1 MNLRKNSLT
10 LAAAA
15 ALAAV
20 AALGLA
26 APAGAATAA
35 HRPAAAAAA
44 AAGGTAPACVH
55 RHVHSTIGYARLSNY
70 CGKTMYVQVLVTNGG
85 SSPCMALG
93 NGKAVVWPW
102 TSGIQS
108 YRRTAVC

>member
-1 MNLRKNSLT
+1 MNVRKGAIALTATTT
-10 LAAAA
+10 LAG
-15 ALAAV
+15 V
-20 AALGLA
+20 ATFGLT
-26 APAGAATAA
+26 APANATTTA
-35 HRPAAAAAA
+35 HQPAVA
-44 AAGGTAPACVH
+44 AAGGTAPACIH

-85 SSPCMALG
+85 SSPCMGLG
-93 NGKAVVWPW
+93 NGKAVIWPW